1 VRASLDPLFAPRSI
15 AFIGASD
22 RPQAPASR
30 GIRHCQRLGY
40 TGALYPINP
49 RHPSLFG
56 LKSHASIAAVPGPV
70 DLAVVAVAAAAAVE
84 AVRDCIASGVR
95 SVVVCSAGWAEA
107 GADGQARS
115 ETLQRLIAGSSTRL
129 LGPNCIGLGNT
140 ASRMCVAYN
149 SSFEHLA
156 LRHRWP
162 VGFACQSGAM
172 LGGLLLNAEDTG
184 FGVESF
190 AHVGNGLDI
199 PLEEAAGYLLQQD
212 RVQALALLVEGLSS
226 GDAFVSLARQAR
238 EAGKRIA
245 VFKAGRSAAG
255 RVAVASHTGALAG
268 ADELF
273 DAVCDEHG
281 VVRVDEPE
289 DLIPTSAMLARHR
302 GARGRRVLVFTL
314 SGGAASVMADE
325 LALRKLVLP
334 GLSQQTLEAC
344 EALAPELL
352 RASNPMD
359 AGSTVFTE
367 PDLCGRALALALAD
381 ESVDAACWIGVGA
394 PRDERSIGLL
404 NDAVERLAAAGKPA
418 VIVALS
424 GHAAEAG
431 FEPARDAAIPVARSL
446 RAAGALLSAA
456 LVDAPQTG
464 FAGRGETVAGSGTTP
479 PHALPAGKALP
490 EIQARQLLKKHH
502 LPMLDACVATDVDEL
517 AALAETTG
525 FPVVLK
531 GLVDGMAHKSEAG
544 LVALGLRSTLEVRE
558 AVRAMIARQPMAH
571 FAGFSV
577 ERMIEGGIE
586 TLIGVRNDP
595 QFGPMLAFGLGGV
608 AVELFED
615 LAFRRCPI
623 ERDGALALIASTR
636 AGRLLN
642 GYRGRPRADI
652 EALTEAMVALSRF
665 AMCHRETI
673 VEVEINPLIVLRAGH
688 GVAAV
693 DALVVAN
700 HSYKETLTS

>member
-1 VRASLDPLFAPRSI
+1 MRPSLHALLAPRSI

-30 GIRHCQRLGY
+30 GLRHCLRLGY
-40 TGALYPINP
+40 TGALYPVNP
-49 RHPSLFG
+49 RHSTLYG
-56 LKSHASIAAVPGPV
+56 LQTHATIAAVPAPV
-70 DLAVVAVAAAAAVE
+70 DLAVVAVAAGAAVE
-84 AVRDCIASGVR
+84 AVSECIAAGVR

-107 GADGQARS
+107 GEEGQARS
-115 ETLQRLIAGSSTRL
+115 DALQRLVAGSATRL
-129 LGPNCIGLGNT
+129 LGPNCIGLGDA

-156 LRHRWP
+156 FRHRWP
-162 VGFACQSGAM
+162 VGLACQSGAM

-199 PLEEAAGYLLQQD
+199 PLEEAAGHLLQQD

-226 GDAFVSLARQAR
+226 GDAFVALARQAR
-238 EAGKRIA
+238 EAGKRLA

-281 VVRVDEPE
+281 IVRVDEPE
-289 DLIPTSAMLARHR
+289 DLIPTAGMLARHR
-302 GARGRRVLVFTL
+302 AARGRRVLVFTL

-325 LALRKLVLP
+325 LALRRLDLP
-334 GLSQQTLEAC
+334 PLAPATLAAC

-352 RASNPMD
+352 RPDNPLD
-359 AGSTVFTE
+359 AGSTVFSD
-367 PDLCGRALALALAD
+367 PGLCGRALALALAD
-381 ESVDAACWIGVGA
+381 EQFDATCWIGVGA
-394 PRDERSIGLL
+394 PRDERSVGLL
-404 NDAVERLAAAGKPA
+404 GDAVARLAAAGKPA

-431 FEPARDAAIPVARSL
+431 FEPARTAGIPVARSL

-456 LVDAPQTG
+456 LVDGRSSGATTTAHAIG
-464 FAGRGETVAGSGTTP
+464 IRAGPPRAG
-479 PHALPAGKALP
+479 AALP
-490 EIQARQLLKKHH
+490 EARARQLLHAH
-502 LPMLDACVATDVDEL
+502 GLPMLVAQVSHDADGLVH
-517 AALAETTG
+517 LAEATG

-531 GLVDGMAHKSEAG
+531 GLVDGITHKTEAG
-544 LVALGLRSTLEVRE
+544 LVALGLRSEGELRA
-558 AVRAMIARQPMAH
+558 AVQAMRAGHPGEC

-577 ERMIEGGIE
+577 ERMIEGGVE
-586 TLIGVRNDP
+586 TLVGVRNDP

-608 AVELFED
+608 TVELFGD
-615 LAFRRCPI
+615 VAFRRCPV
-623 ERDGALALIASTR
+623 DHDAALALIRSTR
-636 AGRLLN
+636 AGRLLD
-642 GYRGRPRADI
+642 GFRGRPRADI
-652 EALTEAMVALSRF
+652 ETLAEAMVTLSRF
-665 AMCHRETI
+665 AMAHRD
-673 VEVEINPLIVLRAGH
+673 VVLEVEINPLIVLQAGQ
-688 GVAAV
+688 GAVAV
-693 DALVVAN
+693 DALVVADP
-700 HSYKETLTS
+700 SLLETLTP